1 MNIALKSF
9 IERMKKCWTWLADLF
24 RDSYDRYRP
33 TTTTDDPKGAITSK
47 EFTQTYKSPEISTT
61 PTDDSDPQLIRLVEE
76 IRDSFRAR
84 VEETPEKKSRGRPR
98 RHRSRA
104 NIYIDDILPL
114 LFRLGKE
121 EGFIAKSTSLS
132 SFLIDASYYYV
143 EKCIPELHKQLDII
157 RTNVNHTQ

>member
-1 MNIALKSF
+1 MNIALKGF
-9 IERMKKCWTWLADLF
+9 LVKMKKCWIWLADLF

-33 TTTTDDPKGAITSK
+33 KTTKDDPIGTITLTES
-47 EFTQTYKSPEISTT
+47 THTNNSPEVSTT
-61 PTDDSDPQLIRLVEE
+61 PTNDSDPQLIGLVEE
-76 IRDSFRAR
+76 IRDSLRAR